1 MGGGGGGG
9 GGYCKTYMCV
19 SGGEGGHFFY
29 KKLRTYEMDD
39 PMNN

>member
-9 GGYCKTYMCV
+9 GGIAKRTCAYQGV
-19 SGGEGGHFFY
+19 RGVIFFY